1 MKFLSIFLAGA
12 FFQVAACAQTSGPL
26 LNTKDA
32 NALALRI
39 SQLMESTAATLP
51 GLIQT
56 GTTLTQNARQDVAS
70 LQANNNNSPATF
82 DFLNQA
88 RAYLALSDTIPKPY
102 PMPETARKQFI
113 ELREDVDRYGAYFQA
128 LLDQKEKQ
136 LRTPDRD
143 NLHRYADANA
153 TLNAPSPNLT
163 RVVFMGDSI
172 TDFWRLNE
180 YFAGREYVNRGISGQ
195 ITGEML
201 GRMQADVINLH
212 PKAMLILGGTNDI
225 SRGISAGAIENNLSM
240 IGDLCRANGIRPV
253 FASITPVSDYHK
265 AENPRNEMTKTRPI
279 STIVEVNNWLR
290 EFCQKNHYVYVD
302 YYNALR
308 DSNGVLGADLADDG
322 LHPNAKGYRIMAP
335 LAVKG
340 LDQAL
345 SETSPEEQP
354 VSKKKHALPFGK

>member
-1 MKFLSIFLAGA
+1 MRLPALFLLAATA
-12 FFQVAACAQTSGPL
+12 FAQNTPSL
-26 LNTKDA
+26 LNSNDS

-51 GLIQT
+51 GLVQT
-56 GTTLTQNARQDVAS
+56 SANLSAAAKKDVAG
-70 LQANNNNSPATF
+70 LQATPNNSPISF

-88 RAYLALSDTIPKPY
+88 RAYLALTDSIPKPF

-113 ELREDVDRYGAYFQA
+113 ELREGVERFGAHFQG
-128 LLDQKEKQ
+128 LLDQKERQ
-136 LRTPDRD
+136 LVAPDRD
-143 NLHRYADANA
+143 NLHRYADADA
-153 TLNAPSPNLT
+153 QLSPPSPKLT

-180 YFAGREYVNRGISGQ
+180 YFAGREYINRGISGQ
-195 ITGEML
+195 ITGQML
-201 GRMQADVINLH
+201 GRMKSDVLDLH
-212 PKAMLILGGTNDI
+212 PKAVLFLAGTNDI
-225 SRGISAGAIENNLSM
+225 SRGVTVKAIEDNLSM
-240 IGDLCRANGIRPV
+240 MADLCRANGIKPV

-279 STIVEVNNWLR
+279 AKIVEVNNWLR
-290 EFCQKNHYVYVD
+290 DYCQKNHYVYVD
-302 YYNALR
+302 YYNALL
-308 DSNGVLGADLADDG
+308 DTNGVLGADLADDG

-345 SETSPEEQP
+345 AETSPDEQP
-354 VSKKKHALPFGK
+354 NSKKKRILPIGK